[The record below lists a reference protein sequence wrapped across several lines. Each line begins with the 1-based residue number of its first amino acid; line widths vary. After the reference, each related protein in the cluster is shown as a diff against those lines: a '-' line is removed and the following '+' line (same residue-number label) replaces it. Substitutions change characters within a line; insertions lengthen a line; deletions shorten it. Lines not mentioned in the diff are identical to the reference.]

1 MAKCTPIRMFCWV
14 NKLFNYGQNTKH
26 FTIQSSCFSIFSGS
40 ITVFCMLCYVSP
52 GLSHVFS
59 VCSQHFLRIFSRL
72 PKGRVPVALAG
83 LAVADPRPSG
93 EEGRQGAV
101 SQGHVLNGNFHVDM
115 GIHNTRRPHS
125 PCPEWENNGKYVTGD
140 AMWMGILRFFLHF
153 PFGSTGIP

>member
-93 EEGRQGAV
+93 EEGDGT
-101 SQGHVLNGNFHVDM
+101 
-115 GIHNTRRPHS
+115 TRRRIPRACPKWEF
-125 PCPEWENNGKYVTGD
+125 PCGHGDTQHEKATFPMPRMGK
-140 AMWMGILRFFLHF
+140 
-153 PFGSTGIP
+153 